1 MRCTYQTDPAMP
13 TALDRGKLFRV
24 KNLPAHNPARS
35 ERIAV
40 HATSGMKCPRRQR
53 IIFGLLITAYSRP
66 VLLQDTL
73 VLSVM
78 TAVRKETPSQC
89 LRWVTNSAH
98 GLLRHSLPAWRT
110 ASKNVSVRA
119 AVRRRQNRLPRRTT
133 NSARGLPRRRPPA
146 RRKACRSGSAQPA
159 VRRRAAGS
167 PRRDINS
174 ARGSPRRSLPAWRP
188 ASKSGSVHNAV

>member
-1 MRCTYQTDPAMP
+1 MYWNVLPAGGDAPIPPTLPCP

-24 KNLPAHNPARS
+24 KNLPVHNPARS

-66 VLLQDTL
+66 VLLQDTP

-98 GLLRHSLPAWRT
+98 GLPRRSLPAWRT
-110 ASKNVSVRA
+110 ASKNVSARA

-133 NSARGLPRRRPPA
+133 NSAHGLL
-146 RRKACRSGSAQPA
+146 
-159 VRRRAAGS
+159 
-167 PRRDINS
+167 
-174 ARGSPRRSLPAWRP
+174 RRSPPAWRP

>member
-1 MRCTYQTDPAMP
+1 MKTLYRPRRKSQPAWREDTTYWNVPSAGGAAPFPSATSCPTNSGRGRSFRAKSPPAQ
-13 TALDRGKLFRV
+13 K
-24 KNLPAHNPARS
+24 PARS
-35 ERIAV
+35 EPIAV

-66 VLLQDTL
+66 VLLQDTP

-110 ASKNVSVRA
+110 ASKNVSARA
-119 AVRRRQNRLPRRTT
+119 AVRRRQNRLPKRTT
-133 NSARGLPRRRPPA
+133 NSVHGLL
-146 RRKACRSGSAQPA
+146 
-159 VRRRAAGS
+159 
-167 PRRDINS
+167 
-174 ARGSPRRSLPAWRP
+174 RRSPPVWQT

>member
-1 MRCTYQTDPAMP
+1 M
-13 TALDRGKLFRV
+13 DRGKLFRV
-24 KNLPAHNPARS
+24 KNLPVHNPAQS

-53 IIFGLLITAYSRP
+53 IIFGLLIAAYSRP

-78 TAVRKETPSQC
+78 TAVRKETLSQC
-89 LRWVTNSAH
+89 LRWVTNSVR
-98 GLLRHSLPAWRT
+98 GLLRHSPPAWRP
-110 ASKNVSVRA
+110 ASKNVSARA

-133 NSARGLPRRRPPA
+133 NSVHGLL
-146 RRKACRSGSAQPA
+146 
-159 VRRRAAGS
+159 
-167 PRRDINS
+167 
-174 ARGSPRRSLPAWRP
+174 RRSPPAWRT